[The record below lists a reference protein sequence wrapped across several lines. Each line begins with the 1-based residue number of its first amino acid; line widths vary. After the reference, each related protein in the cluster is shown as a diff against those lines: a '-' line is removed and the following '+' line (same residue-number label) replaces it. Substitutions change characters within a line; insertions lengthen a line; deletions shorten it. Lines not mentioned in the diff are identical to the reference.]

1 MSQRF
6 QLNSTLPTR
15 DELQP
20 QVGNPQ
26 VFYEPLGFLRD
37 LGPIH
42 LSKNYEY
49 FKQKRKN
56 IKPLQGLAFRIPSLH
71 KGSWKAGRDKRLNR
85 YFYSLECRDV
95 CPNVVRLCLQF

>member
-1 MSQRF
+1 MSQHS

-26 VFYEPLGFLRD
+26 VFYEPLGFLRG
-37 LGPIH
+37 LNPIH

-49 FKQKRKN
+49 F
-56 IKPLQGLAFRIPSLH
+56 
-71 KGSWKAGRDKRLNR
+71 
-85 YFYSLECRDV
+85 
-95 CPNVVRLCLQF
+95 